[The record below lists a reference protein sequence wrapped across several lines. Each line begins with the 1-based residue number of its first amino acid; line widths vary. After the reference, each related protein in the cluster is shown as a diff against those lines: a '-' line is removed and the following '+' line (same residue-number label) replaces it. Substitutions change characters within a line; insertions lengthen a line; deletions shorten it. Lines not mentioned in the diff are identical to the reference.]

1 MNFNILGSCV
11 SRDVFNFSSLE
22 NSLSLGNYTARSSLI
37 SIMSPP
43 IPPEEILK
51 KKLPSKFQQRMV
63 EEDISSRFLKKI
75 ESFRQDFLIID
86 LIDERFDVLYLPKYD
101 SFITLSSELL
111 NSGFE
116 PQKFGRIIKSGSETH
131 RFLWQRSWEQFI
143 NVAKEINV
151 LSNILINKVFWG
163 KKLITGENIPGTSE
177 KYTDMNNEYLQ
188 WMYSV
193 IENDIPPDN
202 IIETPKEYLVS
213 DLNHQWGA
221 APFHYS
227 DAYYLRVLENLNQRN
242 CKKIYSPPLLDSST
256 TEISYT
262 LDSQHPILWL
272 SPESTLESCK
282 IKINFSE
289 SVSTADKGLLV
300 QFLFNNEEKIPDNF
314 EILNRSQSPEIGWFS
329 YVTIVPGF
337 FSKELRLIIPPSVS
351 VNRIGIRIWDSTI
364 PKVFIESI
372 TIDSL

>member
-1 MNFNILGSCV
+1 
-11 SRDVFNFSSLE
+11 
-22 NSLSLGNYTARSSLI
+22 
-37 SIMSPP
+37 
-43 IPPEEILK
+43 
-51 KKLPSKFQQRMV
+51 MV

>member
-289 SVSTADKGLLV
+289 
-300 QFLFNNEEKIPDNF
+300 
-314 EILNRSQSPEIGWFS
+314 
-329 YVTIVPGF
+329 
-337 FSKELRLIIPPSVS
+337 RLIHK
-351 VNRIGIRIWDSTI
+351 G
-364 PKVFIESI
+364 
-372 TIDSL
+372 